1 MDRIFTFVIL
11 LVTALLLIPGCIA
24 EEKTSTVEPKIVS
37 VIETVAPNESVSTV
51 NSTVT
56 DFTADENVTSLNV
69 TVNKKILVQLPEN
82 PTTGYT
88 WNVTLTN
95 GLELLNDTYIPD
107 KTTKGMVGVGGVHEW
122 IIQAIATGDQSFNGI
137 YKQAWEPV
145 SGNDTTYTLDLL
157 VK

>member
-1 MDRIFTFVIL
+1 
-11 LVTALLLIPGCIA
+11 
-24 EEKTSTVEPKIVS
+24 
-37 VIETVAPNESVSTV
+37 
-51 NSTVT
+51 
-56 DFTADENVTSLNV
+56 VTSLNV

-95 GLELLNDTYIPD
+95 GLELLNDTYVPD
-107 KTTKGMVGVGGVHEW
+107 KISEGMVGVGGVHEW